1 MTDADARLKAMFAAD
16 VPPAMDARFRLDALE
31 RIERRRMRGR
41 LALLALA
48 GGAVTVAAVALC
60 LAEDY
65 SHAEAAEILGLPLGT
80 VKSQVLRGRAR
91 LLEVLEVRS

>member
-31 RIERRRMRGR
+31 RIERRPLRGR

-48 GGAVTVAAVALC
+48 GGALTAAAVM
-60 LAEDY
+60 
-65 SHAEAAEILGLPLGT
+65 LGPQLT
-80 VKSQVLRGRAR
+80 VDIGNQVLIVAS
-91 LLEVLEVRS
+91 VLIALVATGWGVMQMQRPI

>member
-48 GGAVTVAAVALC
+48 GGAVTVAAVVLGPQLTVDIGNQALIVASVLIA
-60 LAEDY
+60 LA
-65 SHAEAAEILGLPLGT
+65 ATGWGVMQIRRPI
-80 VKSQVLRGRAR
+80 
-91 LLEVLEVRS
+91 